1 MERIYFRRVRLSRA
15 LINLTIGIRCLFR
28 NKWLW
33 VPIRLRIW
41 RLTEAIN
48 KLTEQMFPES
58 ISVYQT
64 HNKVI

>member
-1 MERIYFRRVRLSRA
+1 MEQIYFRRVRLSRA
-15 LINLTIGIRCLFR
+15 LINLTIGIRCLLFR
-28 NKWLW
+28 NKWLC

-58 ISVYQT
+58 ISFIKLT
-64 HNKVI
+64 IK